1 MGKIATTI
9 SNAGLLSKAEK
20 DQVLSKLEK
29 AGAFSTAEKLLPLA
43 DQLGALG
50 IVEKAINSKPGGLS
64 TTGVVLAAIGP
75 LYAALAS
82 QGYGLVDGNDE
93 PVVLLPGL
101 LFTLTTGAGVAF
113 ISLANLISDLQGVGG
128 KGPATISKPRIP
140 LLSVIEKKRIATA
153 LSKAGL
159 LSAAEKLLPIA
170 DDFKLLQALQTQ
182 LDKTPGDLFAEGAVV
197 VLAGPVL
204 ALASLGGVGLAG
216 GLEPGVFPIP
226 IGGYAL
232 IPVAITAVFA
242 GLGLPFLV
250 LGAVKEGLED
260 ADTPLELPEF
270 LLPKAPNAK
279 SRAVQARALPEAP
292 VRQSNTFLRRGF
304 TPHMLKRPLGRAPHL
319 AQTSADT
326 LGMPAVA
333 LIGLFAGCSIA
344 FGFLRLTASRA
355 IAAQF

>member
-1 MGKIATTI
+1 MG
-9 SNAGLLSKAEK
+9 
-20 DQVLSKLEK
+20 
-29 AGAFSTAEKLLPLA
+29 
-43 DQLGALG
+43 
-50 IVEKAINSKPGGLS
+50 
-64 TTGVVLAAIGP
+64 
-75 LYAALAS
+75 
-82 QGYGLVDGNDE
+82 
-93 PVVLLPGL
+93 
-101 LFTLTTGAGVAF
+101 TGAGVAF

-128 KGPATISKPRIP
+128 KGPATISKSRIP

-159 LSAAEKLLPIA
+159 LSAAEKGKLFSKLESGGALSTAEKLLPIA

-260 ADTPLELPEF
+260 ADPPLELPEF
-270 LLPKAPNAK
+270 LLPQASAPTAK
-279 SRAVQARALPEAP
+279 SRTVKTRSLP
-292 VRQSNTFLRRGF
+292 
-304 TPHMLKRPLGRAPHL
+304 
-319 AQTSADT
+319 
-326 LGMPAVA
+326 
-333 LIGLFAGCSIA
+333 
-344 FGFLRLTASRA
+344 
-355 IAAQF
+355 